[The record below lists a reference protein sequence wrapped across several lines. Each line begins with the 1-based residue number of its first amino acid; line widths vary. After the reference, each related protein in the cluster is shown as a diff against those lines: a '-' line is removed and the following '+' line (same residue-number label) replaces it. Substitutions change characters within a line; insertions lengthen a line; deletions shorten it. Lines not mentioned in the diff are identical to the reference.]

1 MGART
6 SEVVKLAGDPGVV
19 NSAGFASETLTVGV
33 SGGDGTAVL
42 VTPDEAVPLGGEM
55 Y

>member
-1 MGART
+1 M
-6 SEVVKLAGDPGVV
+6 KLAGDPGVV